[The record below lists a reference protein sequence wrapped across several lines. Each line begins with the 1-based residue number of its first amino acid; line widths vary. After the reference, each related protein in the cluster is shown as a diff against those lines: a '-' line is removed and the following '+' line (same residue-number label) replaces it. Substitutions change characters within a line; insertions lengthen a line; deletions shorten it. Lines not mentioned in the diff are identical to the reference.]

1 MSRSRRQDF
10 SVRLRAATVGAT
22 VEAAAGR
29 PEDAVRILEETIT
42 SAKKSGYAG
51 YLLEAQL
58 ALGEVEAASGKAT
71 AGRSLLREVQSQAK
85 LKGFRLIA
93 DKAART
99 SAKSATAQTK

>member
-1 MSRSRRQDF
+1 
-10 SVRLRAATVGAT
+10 VGAT

-29 PEDAVRILEETIT
+29 PEDAVRILEETIA

-58 ALGEVEAASGKAT
+58 ALGDVEAASGKAT